1 MNIGQLVASGA
12 QLFQDAGIKG
22 GRLDAEIILADVLHK
37 DKSWIIAHAEVEPD
51 AAQLDRIQSL
61 FKLRAER
68 HPMSY
73 VLGYREFYGLKF
85 AVDKRALTP
94 RIETEVIVLE
104 ATNRAP
110 QKARVLDV
118 GTGSGAMAIALQHTR
133 PDFRVTATEVSQ
145 DALDLAQENAV
156 AILGPDHTITFLQSD
171 LFETVTGTY
180 DLIVANLPYVSRSFQ
195 TMEEVTF
202 EPDVALF
209 GGSEDGLDLYRA
221 FFKKLPEYLKPTAL
235 VFIESDP
242 WQQPELIKLAE
253 TAGLAPIFQDYF
265 ILGFERKA

>member
-1 MNIGQLVASGA
+1 MNIGELAATGA
-12 QLFQDAGIKG
+12 QLFQDVGIKG
-22 GRLDAEIILADVLHK
+22 GRLDAEIILAEVLEK
-37 DKSWIIAHAEVEPD
+37 DKSWIIAHNEVEPSS
-51 AAQLDRIQSL
+51 AQIERIQSL
-61 FKLRAER
+61 FEIRAKR

-73 VLGYREFYGLKF
+73 VLGYREFYNLKF
-85 AVDKRALTP
+85 AIDKRALTP

-118 GTGSGAMAIALQHTR
+118 GTGSGAMAIALQYTR
-133 PDFRVTATEVSQ
+133 PDFTVVATEVSHE
-145 DALDLAQENAV
+145 ALDLAKENAT
-156 AILGPDHTITFLQSD
+156 AILGPDHAITFLQSD
-171 LFETVTGTY
+171 LFDAVTGTF

-221 FFKKLPEYLKPTAL
+221 FFKDLPEFLESTSL

-242 WQQPELIKLAE
+242 WQQPELIKLAGK
-253 TAGLAPIFQDYF
+253 AGLSPVFQDYF
-265 ILGFERKA
+265 ILGFTS